1 MESRLVESALHFD
14 IFIFFLFFICN
25 LTLFNL
31 TTWGSFGT
39 QKRKKKSRK
48 LKLPP
53 PRSFPPQSRVGRFHR
68 NVAFGRAAAPT
79 SPRRGELRRELKLQ
93 YVHAQLAPTQIAWLF
108 SPLCAISCPGQGA
121 LITEPSA
128 CGMRIS
134 SCRLGKLE
142 KKDYIYDCTD
152 LNGLREDVSPNPKS
166 MQLFF

>member
-1 MESRLVESALHFD
+1 MESRLVESALDFD

-39 QKRKKKSRK
+39 QKREKKKAESWSSRLLGVSPSESRGTLSQK
-48 LKLPP
+48 RRFWKELQ
-53 PRSFPPQSRVGRFHR
+53 PRLR
-68 NVAFGRAAAPT
+68 
-79 SPRRGELRRELKLQ
+79 PRRGELRRELKLQ

-128 CGMRIS
+128 CWHEDFLVQVRKI
-134 SCRLGKLE
+134 GKE
-142 KKDYIYDCTD
+142 
-152 LNGLREDVSPNPKS
+152 GLYMWLYWLKWAEGGC
-166 MQLFF
+166 

>member
-1 MESRLVESALHFD
+1 MESRLVESALDFD
-14 IFIFFLFFICN
+14 ILIFFLFFICN

-31 TTWGSFGT
+31 TAWGSFGT
-39 QKRKKKSRK
+39 QKREKKSRK

-53 PRSFPPQSRVGRFHR
+53 PRSFPLRVAWD
-68 NVAFGRAAAPT
+68 AFTETSLLERAAAPT

-128 CGMRIS
+128 CWHEDFLVQVRKI
-134 SCRLGKLE
+134 GKE
-142 KKDYIYDCTD
+142 
-152 LNGLREDVSPNPKS
+152 GLY
-166 MQLFF
+166 M